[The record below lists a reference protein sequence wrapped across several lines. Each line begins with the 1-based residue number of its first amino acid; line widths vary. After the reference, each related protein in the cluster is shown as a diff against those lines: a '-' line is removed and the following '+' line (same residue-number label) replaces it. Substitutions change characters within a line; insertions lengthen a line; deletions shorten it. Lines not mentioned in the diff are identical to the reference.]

1 MKTTGDKPEKKLK
14 RPACPKCSAPITRQG
29 EELVSRCSFCLST
42 LLLDL
47 EGWHCVFRHTPQ
59 ISRER
64 LPLYFKD
71 FFGRSAALNPP
82 RLLDSEPWL
91 LPFWQKS
98 GWKSLLPA
106 NSAFPAD
113 SLPRP
118 TSPSQPYTPQD
129 TESSDFMPADI
140 DQSGEKTEDL
150 QADLLYLPFYKV
162 SLEIDGEKYQL
173 LLDAISGIVYGDYP
187 RVSEIHPARNR
198 FYQFSAAGL
207 VFFFVFFLIEPPLW
221 PFLISMLLFLSILFL
236 PPQSNR
242 RTR

>member
-1 MKTTGDKPEKKLK
+1 MKTTADKPEKKLK
-14 RPACPKCSAPITRQG
+14 RPTCPKCSAPITRQG
-29 EELVSRCSFCLST
+29 EELVSRCSFCLSA
-42 LLLDL
+42 LMLDL
-47 EGWHCVFRHTPQ
+47 DGWHCVFRHNPQ

-64 LPLYFKD
+64 LPLYLKD

-98 GWKSLLPA
+98 GWKSLRPA
-106 NSAFPAD
+106 NSAFPAV

-118 TSPSQPYTPQD
+118 SSASQPYNPQD
-129 TESSDFMPADI
+129 TESIGFMPADI
-140 DQSGEKTEDL
+140 DQSGEESEDL
-150 QADLLYLPFYKV
+150 QADLVYLPFYKI

-187 RVSEIHPARNR
+187 GASEIHPARNR

-207 VFFFVFFLIEPPLW
+207 VFFSIFFLIENPLP
-221 PFLISMLLFLSILFL
+221 PFLISMLLFLFILFL
-236 PPQSNR
+236 PPLSGR
-242 RTR
+242 RPR